1 MGGGRIH
8 KCRWGAGFTSVGG
21 GGGAGFTSIGGG
33 AGFTSVG
40 GGGAGFTSVGGG
52 GQDSQV

>member
-8 KCRWGAGFTSVGG
+8 KCRW
-21 GGGAGFTSIGGG
+21 GGG

-40 GGGAGFTSVGGG
+40 GGGGGRIHKCRWGGGG